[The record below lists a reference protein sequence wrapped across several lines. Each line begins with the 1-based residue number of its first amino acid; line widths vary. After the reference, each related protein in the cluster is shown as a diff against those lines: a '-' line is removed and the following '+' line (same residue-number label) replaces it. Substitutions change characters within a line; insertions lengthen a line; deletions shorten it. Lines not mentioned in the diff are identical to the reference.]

1 MNRRIFIV
9 AAIVLAIGLSLFLTR
24 QLKLPQESSPVPPP
38 NRDAASELSPS
49 RPVTEDGALKDAG
62 APPNS
67 RPDSPPATTPKLVA
81 TPDAPSGSPVNSI
94 IPNQPVNVG
103 ARTVVPKVPPPD
115 PNPAAGVDVEKVRL
129 MLRDYRTLYRENPVG
144 TNAEIMKAIMGGN
157 PRQAQLGPP
166 EGQSLSAEGELLDR
180 WGTPYFFHQL
190 SADSMEVRSAGP
202 DKTLWTSD
210 DIVAK

>member
-1 MNRRIFIV
+1 M
-9 AAIVLAIGLSLFLTR
+9 
-24 QLKLPQESSPVPPP
+24 
-38 NRDAASELSPS
+38 
-49 RPVTEDGALKDAG
+49 
-62 APPNS
+62 
-67 RPDSPPATTPKLVA
+67 
-81 TPDAPSGSPVNSI
+81 
-94 IPNQPVNVG
+94 
-103 ARTVVPKVPPPD
+103 
-115 PNPAAGVDVEKVRL
+115 EKVRL